1 MTVEKNLH
9 PIVAQLG
16 LTPGTPEAVLAVAGV
31 FVKMK
36 YEDEKK
42 TKDNIF
48 GRYMGLNHTAWCA
61 EFVSYC
67 FQKSGAGDLIQ
78 NVQTPK
84 GYVGCGAGIKGLKKK
99 GFKQVP
105 VAEAQ
110 PGDIIFFDWEHDH
123 DPDHTGI
130 VLKNDPKKKLVTC
143 REGNTSRGDGSRS
156 NGGQCA
162 ERPRNYSVV
171 FAVFRPNWKVTSA
184 GKAAIKAVAKPVAAK
199 PVAPAPTPTPAPV
212 AAPVVVAPVVEAPVV
227 AAPVVAPA
235 TSVPAP
241 TQELH
246 KIPNPG
252 YPGHYLQLKSTGVA
266 VQYIQQQL
274 KLHTSGTFD
283 AGTDKAVKAL
293 QKKHGLLVD
302 GIVGPKTWHVLG

>member
-1 MTVEKNLH
+1 MAVEKNLH
-9 PIVAQLG
+9 PILAQQG

-36 YEDEKK
+36 YEDDKK

-67 FQKSGAGDLIQ
+67 FQKGGAGNLIEK
-78 NVQTPK
+78 VQTPK
-84 GYVGCGAGIKGLKKK
+84 GYVGCGAGIAGLKKK

-105 VAEAQ
+105 VAHAE

-130 VLKNDPKKKLVTC
+130 VLKNNPKKKTVTT

-162 ERPRNYSVV
+162 QRDRNYSLV
-171 FAVFRPNWKVTSA
+171 FAVFRPNWKVKSA
-184 GKAAIKAVAKPVAAK
+184 APVAVKPVAAQ
-199 PVAPAPTPTPAPV
+199 PVAPAPVVAPQPAAPV
-212 AAPVVVAPVVEAPVV
+212 AAAPVAPVAPQ
-227 AAPVVAPA
+227 AAPAPA
-235 TSVPAP
+235 PA
-241 TQELH
+241 
-246 KIPNPG
+246 KIKNPG
-252 YPGHYLQLKSTGVA
+252 YKGTYIKRGSKGVE
-266 VQYIQQQL
+266 VQYIQQQT
-274 KLHTSGTFD
+274 KVAITGNFD
-283 AGTDKAVKAL
+283 VATDRAVKAL
-293 QKKHGLLVD
+293 QKKHGLTVD
-302 GIVGPKTWHVLG
+302 GIVGPKTWAKLG

>member
-1 MTVEKNLH
+1 MAVEKVLH
-9 PIVAQLG
+9 PVVAELG
-16 LTPGTPEAVLAVAGV
+16 LTPGTPEAVLAVANV

-36 YEDEKK
+36 YEDDKK

-48 GRYMGLNHTAWCA
+48 GRYMGLNNTAWCA

-84 GYVGCGAGIKGLKKK
+84 GYVGCSAGIKGLKKK

-105 VAEAQ
+105 VEQAQ
-110 PGDIIFFDWEHDH
+110 PGDIIFFDWDHNH

-130 VLKNDPKKKLVTC
+130 VLKNDPKKKVVIC

-162 ERPRNYSVV
+162 QRPRNYSVV
-171 FAVFRPNWKVTSA
+171 FAVFRPNWKVAS
-184 GKAAIKAVAKPVAAK
+184 KP
-199 PVAPAPTPTPAPV
+199 
-212 AAPVVVAPVVEAPVV
+212 AAPVSAAPA

-235 TSVPAP
+235 VTAAPAAP
-241 TQELH
+241 VAPVVESTPAVAAPAAQKLAKPEL
-246 KIPNPG
+246 KGTLKKGSKNG
-252 YPGHYLQLKSTGVA
+252 AVKYL
-266 VQYIQQQL
+266 QQQL
-274 KLHTSGTFD
+274 GLPIDGVFGETTH
-283 AGTDKAVKAL
+283 VKVVAL
-293 QKKHGLLVD
+293 QKKNKLTAD
-302 GIVGPKTWHVLG
+302 GVVGPLTWKAIG